1 MAQRRTTGPH
11 GTARPAG
18 GTPPGERGEARA
30 FWVTLGIALGLSAG
44 LVWLL
49 GAPGTTPAVGLPALR
64 VCTATAWG
72 LVIVA
77 SLFLLRR

>member
-1 MAQRRTTGPH
+1 MAQRRTTDPPDA
-11 GTARPAG
+11 ARPAG
-18 GTPPGERGEARA
+18 GPPPGERGAGRA

-49 GAPGTTPAVGLPALR
+49 GAPASTPAVGLPALR
-64 VCTATAWG
+64 FCTATAWS